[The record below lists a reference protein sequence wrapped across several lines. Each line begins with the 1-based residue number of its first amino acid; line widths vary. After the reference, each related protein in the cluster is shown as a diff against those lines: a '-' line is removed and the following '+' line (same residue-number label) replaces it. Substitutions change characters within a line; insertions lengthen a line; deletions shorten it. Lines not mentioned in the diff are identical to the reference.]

1 MRPLFRNISGELA
14 RSLCERGKRHRFREN
29 GEIFAAGTSAAYL
42 PIVLTGSVKMIHF
55 LEPGKEVIIGIF
67 SEGEMFAVPPVI
79 DGGKYPAT
87 AIAMEVSEVLM
98 IDRLDFPDL
107 LKGSTELSFA
117 VISWMCEMLREKS
130 AMIQNLATSSP
141 EHRVGQVIMKLA
153 EADISDGP
161 AKITLRRQDI
171 ARMAGLTTET
181 TIRAVRRLADKELIT
196 IIRGK
201 IYLKTAEPLS
211 KYLRN

>member
-1 MRPLFRNISGELA
+1 MRSLITSISAELAGSLRERGMRHLFRSNE
-14 RSLCERGKRHRFREN
+14 
-29 GEIFAAGTSAAYL
+29 EIFAADTAAAYL
-42 PIVLTGSVKMIHF
+42 PIVLSGSVKMIHF

-67 SEGEMFAVPPVI
+67 KDGEMFAVPPVI
-79 DGGKYPAT
+79 DGGNYPAT
-87 AIAMEVSEVLM
+87 AITMEDSEVLM
-98 IDRLDFPDL
+98 IDRLDFLDL

-141 EHRVGQVIMKLA
+141 EHRVGHVILKLA
-153 EADISDGP
+153 EDDTSDGP
-161 AKITLRRQDI
+161 VKITLRRQDI

-201 IYLKTAEPLS
+201 IYVKDAEPLA